1 MKRMNYGTY
10 KMSWM
15 REYGAW
21 NWTSRSHK
29 LNSCD
34 AENWTVPSL
43 KTEHPRRWRLNR
55 KQVCD
60 KLLLHAKA
68 WIQQRRSSHDQLPR
82 DPEIEQSRVQQNT
95 NCSKCR
101 LFKNDGDSGSEHCR
115 RKESGKF
122 PGSFLFPS
130 NFLYNKKPLHWRS
143 GVAKITRFRRG
154 HHYVNYSSFS
164 ALKTSS

>member
-1 MKRMNYGTY
+1 MIL
-10 KMSWM
+10 W
-15 REYGAW
+15 RE
-21 NWTSRSHK
+21 WTMAPIKCPECVNTAHEIEHLGRTS
-29 LNSCD
+29 
-34 AENWTVPSL
+34 WTVATL

-60 KLLLHAKA
+60 RLLLHAKA

-82 DPEIEQSRVQQNT
+82 DPEIEQSRDQQNT

-130 NFLYNKKPLHWRS
+130 NFLYNKKTASLKKRHWS
-143 GVAKITRFRRG
+143 LYI
-154 HHYVNYSSFS
+154 
-164 ALKTSS
+164 